1 LSSSTCIPRVRYWKL
16 KNGVR
21 ERVPNDRVKY
31 LHNSNYIDDP
41 THSFSTKKWH
51 ILFITELELA
61 DSGTYFCAAENRLG
75 RDEQEFTLLGKG

>member
-1 LSSSTCIPRVRYWKL
+1 L

-21 ERVPNDRVKY
+21 EGFPNARVKY

-41 THSFSTKKWH
+41 THDRAHSFSTKKWH

>member
-1 LSSSTCIPRVRYWKL
+1 M

-41 THSFSTKKWH
+41 THDRTHSFGTKKWH

-75 RDEQEFTLLGKG
+75 RDEQEFTVLGKG